1 MKKSILI
8 SLLSFIFFNNIEAQE
23 IDTGTSENSFVEWN
37 FGLAYIGDDLIL
49 GNNFIFPG
57 TSVLWGKTYINEN
70 NIIFE
75 YEVGFALPS
84 LITGKLGVGKK
95 FNNTNV
101 IVGVRPFPFNLFLQ
115 SSFTSG
121 KKGYWIASVEFNP
134 LYPDKSFSFGSKA
147 IINFGYRW
155 NIIKNK

>member
-8 SLLSFIFFNNIEAQE
+8 SLFSFIFFNNIEAQE
-23 IDTGTSENSFVEWN
+23 IDTGKSSISFVEWN
-37 FGLAYIGDDLIL
+37 FGVAFIGD
-49 GNNFIFPG
+49 NFIFPG

-70 NIIFE
+70 NSIFE
-75 YEVGFALPS
+75 YEAGLAFPS
-84 LITGKLGVGKK
+84 LITGKLGIGKK
-95 FNNTNV
+95 FNNTQV
-101 IVGVRPFPFNLFLQ
+101 IVGVRPFPFNCFLQ
-115 SSFTSG
+115 SSFAKE